1 MSHCIQQP
9 KVIPS
14 THRHMQHVRFGLY
27 DSVYVYAIEDAD
39 QVLFDIMNLKSA
51 EDMRNEIQKD

>member
-39 QVLFDIMNLKSA
+39 QVNIMDLKSA
-51 EDMRNEIQKD
+51 EDTRNEIQKV

>member
-9 KVIPS
+9 KVTPS

-39 QVLFDIMNLKSA
+39 QVNIMDLKSA
-51 EDMRNEIQKD
+51 EDTRNEIQKV

>member
-1 MSHCIQQP
+1 
-9 KVIPS
+9 
-14 THRHMQHVRFGLY
+14 MQHVRFGLY
-27 DSVYVYAIEDAD
+27 NSVYVYAIEDAD